1 MAIGTPQPSIGPI
14 NPSALVG
21 DARPVVEP
29 RAVSALADAFRSGF
43 ITADDII
50 ERAGEAG
57 QLRKKAEIQMLSEA
71 TSPEAIAQRAGARQL
86 ATAQTAAQLP
96 LVEPMGQLAA
106 SQIEEQQAVQK
117 YGPGIEYFKA
127 LAPEA
132 GVAAPVTPEGEPDY
146 AARAQ
151 LGLQLFEWK
160 QKRTRAQERLIP
172 AHWEKSPDG
181 SSLFKF
187 NKQGELI
194 TPELEQSLATQ
205 VVSPFAQLQPGAATT
220 SATAGATPPV
230 AQAPAPALTDQQ
242 RAQAVEQF
250 GVAPENAAVMTG
262 AEFQGLVEPKARPA
276 APGKPTVSPSSK
288 LPGATAF
295 LGEPKAKDLTE
306 KIIPPEGVKDIAMSR
321 QAVTIASRLQQ
332 RYQDLVQSE
341 PHLVGFLE
349 GRLATWTRSKE
360 WNQKVAAFQRD
371 ATAILAPIAKGT
383 YNETGVLSDKDVARY
398 EGVIPSLKDNPKVG
412 NQKINDL
419 FNETR
424 GSIENKI
431 DTWNRAGYDI
441 KGFEDLANMLPQ
453 ASQPQQPGTSGG
465 VLQLPSTGRKLIR
478 DAQGVYRLVTQ

>member
-1 MAIGTPQPSIGPI
+1 MAAGQATRQAIGPI
-14 NPSALVG
+14 NPAALVG
-21 DARPVVEP
+21 QSAPVVEP
-29 RAVSALADAFRSGF
+29 RAVSALADAFRSGI
-43 ITADDII
+43 ITSQDILN
-50 ERAGEAG
+50 RSGEAG
-57 QLRKKAEIQMLSEA
+57 RLRQKAEIQALTEA
-71 TSPEAIAQRAGARQL
+71 TSPEAQAARAQAQQL
-86 ATAQTAAQLP
+86 AAAQTAAQLP

-194 TPELEQSLATQ
+194 TDELEKSLASQ
-205 VVSPFAQLQPGAATT
+205 VVSPFAQLQPGTATT

-230 AQAPAPALTDQQ
+230 AQAPVPALTDAQ

-262 AEFQGLVEPKARPA
+262 AEFQGLVEPKAQ
-276 APGKPTVSPSSK
+276 APSKPTVSPGRV
-288 LPGATAF
+288 PGATAF

-306 KIIPPEGVKDIAMSR
+306 KIIPSEGVKDIAMSR

-424 GSIENKI
+424 GSIDNKI
-431 DTWNRAGYDI
+431 DTWRRAGYDI
-441 KGFEDLANMLPQ
+441 KGFEDLKNMLPQ
-453 ASQPQQPGTSGG
+453 ASQPQQPGTSGD
-465 VLQLPSTGRKLIR
+465 VVTLSTGRKIVR
-478 DAQGVYRLVTQ
+478 DANGNFRLIQ